1 MSHSAQAAGG
11 SNVSRALAR
20 DRLGVP
26 AVAFFVLSA
35 TTPMT
40 VVAGVVTTGYAV
52 TGVTGLPFAFV
63 IIAAILM
70 LFSVGYVA
78 MSRHITNA
86 GAFYTYIA
94 RGLGRPAGVGAAWA
108 ALVAYNAL
116 QVGLYGIIGAAAAP
130 RLQDWFDINPSWW
143 VVALVAWAIVA
154 LTGLLGVDV
163 NGRILAVLLLAEIAI
178 LLIFGFADLANP
190 AGGDLTFDTLSPA
203 NLFESGVGAILAL
216 AILGFIGFETAV
228 VYSEESRNP
237 KRTVAIA
244 TYMSILVVAVV
255 YTLSSWA
262 MSVATGPDNIVAFAG
277 ENGPG
282 TIFVLAGEHLGNTWV
297 EIGETL
303 FVTSLLAAM
312 ISFHNTCARY
322 GFAIGRERVL
332 PGALGQTSLS
342 TGAPMIASIIQ
353 SVIGLAV
360 IIWYAAADLDPVVQL
375 FFYWGTG
382 GAFGVLLLLTATSL
396 AVIAFFARR
405 PSGETVWRRLIAP
418 ALAAI
423 ALGIV
428 VVLAL
433 DNFDTLL
440 GVAPD
445 NNLRWII
452 PAVFP
457 IVFLLGVLWALFLR
471 ANSPEVYSTIG
482 LGAHSVTG
490 LDVIEETPSSFAR
503 RDDQATTGD
512 GKYW

>member
-1 MSHSAQAAGG
+1 
-11 SNVSRALAR
+11 
-20 DRLGVP
+20 
-26 AVAFFVLSA
+26 
-35 TTPMT
+35 
-40 VVAGVVTTGYAV
+40 
-52 TGVTGLPFAFV
+52 
-63 IIAAILM
+63 
-70 LFSVGYVA
+70 
-78 MSRHITNA
+78 
-86 GAFYTYIA
+86 
-94 RGLGRPAGVGAAWA
+94 
-108 ALVAYNAL
+108 
-116 QVGLYGIIGAAAAP
+116 
-130 RLQDWFDINPSWW
+130 
-143 VVALVAWAIVA
+143 
-154 LTGLLGVDV
+154 
-163 NGRILAVLLLAEIAI
+163 
-178 LLIFGFADLANP
+178 
-190 AGGDLTFDTLSPA
+190 
-203 NLFESGVGAILAL
+203 
-216 AILGFIGFETAV
+216 LGFIGFETAV

-282 TIFVLAGEHLGNTWV
+282 TIFVLAGQYLGDTWV
-297 EIGETL
+297 KIGETL

-405 PSGETVWRRLIAP
+405 PSGENAWRRLIAP
-418 ALAAI
+418 GLAAI

-428 VVLAL
+428 VGLAL

-445 NNLRWII
+445 DNLRWII
-452 PAVFP
+452 PAIFP